1 MREAIKCIL
10 DLPGDRQVCVV
21 ISVNTGPAIPT
32 PHEPDVIR
40 VPLMTEWP
48 EILHRLADL
57 EIDEMKTIKPH
68 ASYHE

>member
-1 MREAIKCIL
+1 M
-10 DLPGDRQVCVV
+10 V